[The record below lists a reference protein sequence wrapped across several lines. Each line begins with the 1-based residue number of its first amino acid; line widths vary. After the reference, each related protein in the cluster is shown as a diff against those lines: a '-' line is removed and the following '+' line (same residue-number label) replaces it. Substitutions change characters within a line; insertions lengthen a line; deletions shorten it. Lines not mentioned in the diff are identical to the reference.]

1 LPAKGCY
8 GLRECEKIYWTD
20 LSGDD
25 AFDLRGVDRGQGRM
39 VVVRPNQYVAN
50 VLPLLAFAELGA
62 CFVGFM
68 LAR

>member
-1 LPAKGCY
+1 
-8 GLRECEKIYWTD
+8 
-20 LSGDD
+20 
-25 AFDLRGVDRGQGRM
+25 M